1 MEENIQ
7 RIVKALIKKNINN
20 KIGISSM
27 GDIVDDIVD
36 DIAPSNT
43 DSHGE
48 CINKTIMF
56 QHEKIDDILNNITM
70 RNLYNYD
77 FKRINKF
84 SVIYQYSTISV
95 ILKVVDKLMNKIK
108 NMVYPMLIEYNR
120 LLNNFEVKEDK
131 IIINRFN
138 LDYFYKLILHVLKN
152 SKTLNQLMAQ
162 LCKYV
167 KSNFYIDDQKFDKY
181 KNKLIKIHKFVQIN
195 LHDLN
200 TKIEDIY

>member
-1 MEENIQ
+1 MEEKIQ
-7 RIVKALIKKNINN
+7 KIVKALIKKNINSEKN
-20 KIGISSM
+20 
-27 GDIVDDIVD
+27 DANDDD
-36 DIAPSNT
+36 FDTAEYDNQ
-43 DSHGE
+43 
-48 CINKTIMF
+48 CKKTVMF
-56 QHEKIDDILNNITM
+56 EHEKIDDILNNVTI

-84 SVIYQYSTISV
+84 SVIYQYSTINV
-95 ILKVVDKLMNKIK
+95 ILKVVNKLMNKIK
-108 NMVYPMLIEYNR
+108 DMVYPILMEYNT
-120 LLNNFEVKEDK
+120 LLNIFEVREDK

-138 LDYFYKLILHVLKN
+138 LHYFYKLTLNILKY
-152 SKTLNQLMAQ
+152 SKILNQLMVH

>member
-1 MEENIQ
+1 MEEKIKE
-7 RIVKALIKKNINN
+7 IVKKLIKKNENS
-20 KIGISSM
+20 GHDSGSSHDSS
-27 GDIVDDIVD
+27 GSHDSDSDD
-36 DIAPSNT
+36 NT
-43 DSHGE
+43 
-48 CINKTIMF
+48 CKNKTIMF
-56 QHEKIDDILNNITM
+56 QHEKIDDILNNVTI

-108 NMVYPMLIEYNR
+108 NMVYPMLTQYNS
-120 LLNNFEVKEDK
+120 LLNIFDIKEDK

-138 LDYFYKLILHVLKN
+138 LHYFYKLILNVLFC
-152 SKTLNQLMAQ
+152 SKTLNRLMVQ

-181 KNKLIKIHKFVQIN
+181 KNKLINIHKFIQIN